1 MSMNISSV
9 FRGGASRVMNELL
22 TVNESLRRSV
32 LSLQHCKEGRR
43 GRGCTCVK

>member
-1 MSMNISSV
+1 MD
-9 FRGGASRVMNELL
+9 ELL